1 MIKIVYIQRSLQLNK
16 ELFYKKKKKTPS
28 IMQINILTN
37 LELKQK
43 KKKKGIR
50 KQYMQIQYPCIK
62 SNLKSIN
69 KIKGLKRA

>member
-43 KKKKGIR
+43 KKKRNQKTIYVDSVSMH
-50 KQYMQIQYPCIK
+50 KVK
-62 SNLKSIN
+62 SEIY
-69 KIKGLKRA
+69 

>member
-16 ELFYKKKKKTPS
+16 ELFYKKKKKIPS

-43 KKKKGIR
+43 KKKKELENNICR
-50 KQYMQIQYPCIK
+50 F
-62 SNLKSIN
+62 SIH
-69 KIKGLKRA
+69 A